1 MNNFYCAAPW
11 RGLHINPR
19 GDVKTCCAG
28 DPNMLGNLND
38 QTIEQILNGPEL
50 TQIRET
56 MSRGKTH
63 AYCSN
68 CVKAERYGADS
79 ERAMA
84 QQCQIPTID
93 YATAGASIS
102 LSSDCGC
109 EMEHHMQSQLQLL

>member
-1 MNNFYCAAPW
+1 MNKFYCAAPW

-56 MSRGKTH
+56 MSRGETH

-79 ERAMA
+79 NVSGTID
-84 QQCQIPTID
+84 QIPTLTMPLPVQNI
-93 YATAGASIS
+93 II
-102 LSSDCGC
+102 
-109 EMEHHMQSQLQLL
+109 Q